1 MLYFKTKKKTYLERF
16 WGCLFFNR
24 VEVGGMLKTNIYVNK
39 SFPSLWHITTLLL
52 GYEFFKA
59 ANSSSAL
66 EVKLAYWPFHNSTYD
81 LFTFHETS
89 DFIIFLTKSWGLE
102 KNISYGVCFGF
113 LAQYFFLILN
123 SWSNHSYFWNWKAFD
138 ITYIYLFVASFVI
151 NFFRWFI
158 LQTKA
163 CESSKHATDGWTTNK

>member
-1 MLYFKTKKKTYLERF
+1 MLYPKNMNYVPLSSTNEIDVYLLFAKLKHLYQDILKQWIMMELLLLDIDSWRFSSSSIFLKMVLNICRHFLFLYFKMKKKTYLERF

-66 EVKLAYWPFHNSTYD
+66 EVKLAYWPF
-81 LFTFHETS
+81 
-89 DFIIFLTKSWGLE
+89 
-102 KNISYGVCFGF
+102 V
-113 LAQYFFLILN
+113 
-123 SWSNHSYFWNWKAFD
+123 
-138 ITYIYLFVASFVI
+138 
-151 NFFRWFI
+151 
-158 LQTKA
+158 
-163 CESSKHATDGWTTNK
+163 

>member
-1 MLYFKTKKKTYLERF
+1 MILILEDFQAHVNFFSLSMKMVLNIEAFPFALFKTKKKTYLERF

-66 EVKLAYWPFHNSTYD
+66 EVKLAYWPF
-81 LFTFHETS
+81 
-89 DFIIFLTKSWGLE
+89 
-102 KNISYGVCFGF
+102 V
-113 LAQYFFLILN
+113 
-123 SWSNHSYFWNWKAFD
+123 
-138 ITYIYLFVASFVI
+138 
-151 NFFRWFI
+151 
-158 LQTKA
+158 
-163 CESSKHATDGWTTNK
+163 